1 MAKNQTVF
9 FKLERQKT
17 TSTPYI
23 LIDEE
28 NNYMKI
34 EGLCFN
40 ENVIDF
46 FTEIKNWLD
55 KYLSANFGT
64 FTFDCAMEY
73 FNSSTVKVLFN
84 MIMNMDEHSVNGN
97 KVIINWITV
106 EENEIIIECGE
117 DFQEEV
123 TNLTFNIII
132 N

>member
-1 MAKNQTVF
+1 MAEKPTKF
-9 FKLERQKT
+9 YKLEKQKT

-28 NNYMKI
+28 KNYMKI

-46 FTEIKNWLD
+46 FMEIKNWLD
-55 KYLSANFGT
+55 KYLLTNFKE

-73 FNSSTVKVLFN
+73 FNSSTVKVLLN
-84 MIMNMDEHSVNGN
+84 MIMKMDEYSVGKN

-106 EENEIIIECGE
+106 KENEIIIECGE
-117 DFQEEV
+117 DFREEV
-123 TNLTFNIII
+123 ENLTFNIII

>member
-1 MAKNQTVF
+1 MAEKQADF
-9 FKLERQKT
+9 FKLERQKS

-28 NNYMKI
+28 KNYMKI

-46 FTEIKNWLD
+46 FIEINDWLD
-55 KYLSANFGT
+55 KYLNTNFKL

-84 MIMNMDEHSVNGN
+84 LIMKMDEASSGEN
-97 KVIINWITV
+97 KVILNWITV
-106 EENEIIIECGE
+106 KENEIIIECGE
-117 DFQEEV
+117 DFREEV
-123 TNLTFNIII
+123 INLTFNMVI